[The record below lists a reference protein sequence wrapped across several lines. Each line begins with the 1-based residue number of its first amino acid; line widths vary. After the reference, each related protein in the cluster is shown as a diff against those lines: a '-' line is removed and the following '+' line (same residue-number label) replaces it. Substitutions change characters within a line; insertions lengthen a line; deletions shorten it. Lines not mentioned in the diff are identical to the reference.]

1 MSTAQ
6 ALAIQEGYQMAISYL
21 EVAITAC
28 EDFEYDF
35 KGAGLKEAIN
45 SYF

>member
-1 MSTAQ
+1 MSY
-6 ALAIQEGYQMAISYL
+6 LKVAIS
-21 EVAITAC
+21 IC
-28 EDFEYDF
+28 KDFEYDF